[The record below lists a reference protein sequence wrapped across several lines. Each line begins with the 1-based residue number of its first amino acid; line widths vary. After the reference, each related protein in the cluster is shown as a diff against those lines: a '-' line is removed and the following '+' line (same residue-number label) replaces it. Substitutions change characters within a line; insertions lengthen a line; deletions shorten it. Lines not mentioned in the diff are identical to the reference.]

1 MPEDSQSLL
10 QAAVQHWENTPVAEQ
25 YIHQALETDATDL
38 ETLVAGYRFYNAAKT
53 PEED

>member
-10 QAAVQHWENTPVAEQ
+10 QSAVQHWENTPVAEQ

-38 ETLVAGYRFYNAAKT
+38 ETLVAAYRFYTAKP